1 MRSKTAPA
9 GRPVGPPRGGSC
21 YLDNIEISEANCKTF
36 LFVCLLMLI
45 FAFCEGVSLLR
56 KITITVDD
64 VTLDCLRA
72 MREFGIPCSA
82 AIRRA
87 VWAYYQDNFS
97 YILPVQKK

>member
-1 MRSKTAPA
+1 M
-9 GRPVGPPRGGSC
+9 
-21 YLDNIEISEANCKTF
+21 
-36 LFVCLLMLI
+36 
-45 FAFCEGVSLLR
+45 R

-87 VWAYYQDNFS
+87 VWAYYQDKFA
-97 YILPVQKK
+97 IPPDQKK